1 MISNTNTKEE
11 KLETL
16 IVNYLQRNN
25 GYELGT
31 NIDYNK
37 EYAIDEN
44 RLFEFLKE
52 TQPEK
57 LQILGVLSSEMNKVK
72 FLNKL
77 QDKITKYGIINVLR
91 NGFKIYP
98 VNLDLYYLIP
108 TEENSK
114 AAELYSKNIFSV
126 IRQLKYSRDNTK
138 FAIDCV
144 IFINGLPIITCEFK
158 NNLTKQNLGDAAY
171 RYKIDRNPKE
181 TLFGFGRCMVH
192 FAVDDNE
199 IKMCTKLNG
208 KKSLFSPFNKG
219 YNNGA
224 GNPPNPN
231 GIKTDYLWKKILSKN
246 ELSNII
252 ENYAQIIEE
261 KDEETKRINR
271 KQVFPRFH
279 QLSVVEAILNDVK
292 AKGMGQKYLIQHSVG
307 SGKSNSIVWLSH
319 KLVDVKKRG
328 KNIFDSIIIV
338 TDRINLDKQIKNTIK
353 GFVQM
358 RNTVGHADSSGDLRK
373 LLENGKKIIIT
384 TVHKF
389 PYILNGIGNDH
400 RKSNFGIIIDE
411 AHSSQSGNM
420 SAKMNM
426 TLSEVYDES
435 DEDKILKILEGR
447 KMLTNA
453 SYFAFTATPKN
464 KTLEMFGIPY
474 KDNGK
479 IKHRPFHVYTMK
491 QAIEEGFII
500 DVLKNYTTINSYY
513 KLAKSIED
521 DPLFDKKKTQNKLR
535 RYVESNEKA
544 IELKAEIMI
553 DHFLNQVIAKGKV
566 GGKARAMVVTGSKE
580 KAIRYYYAISD
591 YLVKRKT
598 PYKAIVAFSGEY
610 EFGGERL
617 SESSINGFPSNE
629 IEMKLRHHPYR
640 ILVVANKFQTGYDEP
655 LLHTM
660 YVDKVITDINAVQTL
675 SRLNRAHPQKH
686 DTFIWDFANDIN
698 AIKEAFS
705 KYYQTTILSDETD
718 PSKLNEIKREI
729 KKYEV
734 FSEYH
739 VKTIVYL
746 YLNGAGKEQL
756 DPLLDVCVK
765 TYKEDLDED
774 EQVNFRSKAKA
785 FIRNYGFLAS
795 ILPYGNSEWEKLCIF
810 LNMLIPKLPTS
821 QKEEDD
827 SKGILESIDL
837 DSYRAEAQATISIV
851 LEDKESYEINP
862 VVTSN
867 HRGVKEPKLDLLSNR
882 LSNFHELFGSI
893 PWENEEGV
901 KKQIARI
908 PEMVAKD
915 KEYQNAMKNSDK
927 QNAKI
932 ESQKALNK
940 VMISLMYNNMEIF
953 KQFNDNSSFNQ
964 WLSDMVF
971 NVTYNTKGEVYS
983 GMVTI

>member
-1 MISNTNTKEE
+1 MK
-11 KLETL
+11 
-16 IVNYLQRNN
+16 
-25 GYELGT
+25 
-31 NIDYNK
+31 
-37 EYAIDEN
+37 
-44 RLFEFLKE
+44 
-52 TQPEK
+52 
-57 LQILGVLSSEMNKVK
+57 
-72 FLNKL
+72 
-77 QDKITKYGIINVLR
+77 
-91 NGFKIYP
+91 
-98 VNLDLYYLIP
+98 
-108 TEENSK
+108 
-114 AAELYSKNIFSV
+114 
-126 IRQLKYSRDNTK
+126 
-138 FAIDCV
+138 
-144 IFINGLPIITCEFK
+144 
-158 NNLTKQNLGDAAY
+158 
-171 RYKIDRNPKE
+171 
-181 TLFGFGRCMVH
+181 
-192 FAVDDNE
+192 
-199 IKMCTKLNG
+199 
-208 KKSLFSPFNKG
+208 
-219 YNNGA
+219 
-224 GNPPNPN
+224 
-231 GIKTDYLWKKILSKN
+231 
-246 ELSNII
+246 
-252 ENYAQIIEE
+252 
-261 KDEETKRINR
+261 
-271 KQVFPRFH
+271 
-279 QLSVVEAILNDVK
+279 ILNDVK
-292 AKGMGQKYLIQHSVG
+292 DKGIGQKYLIQHSVG

-464 KTLEMFGIPY
+464 KTLEMFGISY

-610 EFGGERL
+610 EFGGESL

-655 LLHTM
+655 FLHTM

-675 SRLNRAHPQKH
+675 SRLNRAHPQKY

-734 FSEYH
+734 FSDYH

-821 QKEEDD
+821 QREEDD

-940 VMISLMYNNMEIF
+940 VMISLMSSNMEIF

-983 GMVTI
+983 GVVTI

>member
-1 MISNTNTKEE
+1 MVSNIKEE
-11 KLETL
+11 GFETL
-16 IVNYLQRNN
+16 IVNYLKHNN
-25 GYELGT
+25 GYELGK
-31 NIDYNK
+31 NIHYNK
-37 EYAIDEN
+37 EYAIDET
-44 RLFEFLKE
+44 RLFKFLKE

-57 LQILGVLSSEMNKVK
+57 LKILGVLNSELNKVK

-77 QDKITKYGIINVLR
+77 QDKIIKSGIVNVLR

-108 TEENSK
+108 SEENSK

-138 FAIDCV
+138 FPIDCV
-144 IFINGLPIITCEFK
+144 IFLNGLPIITCEFK
-158 NNLTKQNLGDAAY
+158 NNLTKQNLDDAVY
-171 RYKIDRNPKE
+171 RYEIDRNPKE
-181 TLFGFGRCMVH
+181 PLFEFGRCMVH

-199 IKMCTKLNG
+199 IKMCTKLKG
-208 KKSLFSPFNKG
+208 RKSLFSPFNKG
-219 YNNGA
+219 YNNGS
-224 GNPPNPN
+224 GNPPNHN
-231 GIKTDYLWKKILSKN
+231 GIKTDYLWKKILSKK

-261 KDEETKRINR
+261 KDDETKRIKR

-279 QLSVVEAILNDVK
+279 QLSVVEAILNDVRD
-292 AKGMGQKYLIQHSVG
+292 KGVGEKYLIQHSVG
-307 SGKSNSIVWLSH
+307 SGKSNSIAWLSH
-319 KLVDVKKRG
+319 KLVDVKKKG
-328 KNIFDSIIIV
+328 KNIFDSVIVV

-358 RNTVGHADSSGDLRK
+358 KNTVGHADSSGDLKR
-373 LLENGKKIIIT
+373 LLQNGKKIIIT

-426 TLSEVYDES
+426 TLSEIYDES
-435 DEDKILKILEGR
+435 DDDKILKILEGR

-464 KTLEMFGIPY
+464 KTLEIFGVSY
-474 KDNGK
+474 KDKGK

-513 KLAKSIED
+513 KLAKSMEH
-521 DPLFDKKKTQNKLR
+521 DPLFDKKKIQNKLR

-544 IELKAEIMI
+544 VELKAQIMI

-566 GGKARAMVVTGSKE
+566 GGKARAIVVTGTKE
-580 KAIRYYYAISD
+580 NAIKYYYAISE
-591 YLVKRKT
+591 YLEKRKT
-598 PYKAIVAFSGEY
+598 PYKPIVAFSGEY
-610 EFGGERL
+610 EFKGEKV
-617 SESSINGFPSNE
+617 SESSINGFSSNE
-629 IEMKLRHHPYR
+629 IEKKLRHHPYR
-640 ILVVANKFQTGYDEP
+640 ILIVANKFQTGYDEP

-686 DTFIWDFANDIN
+686 DTFICDFANDIN
-698 AIKEAFS
+698 TIKEAFS

-718 PSKLNEIKREI
+718 PSKLNELKRDI

-739 VKTIVYL
+739 VKTVVYL
-746 YLNGAGKEQL
+746 YLNGGGKEKL

-765 TYKEDLDED
+765 TYKENLDEGA
-774 EQVNFRSKAKA
+774 QANFRSKVKA
-785 FIRNYGFLAS
+785 FIRTYGFLAS
-795 ILPYGNSEWEKLCIF
+795 ILPYGNAEWEKLCIF
-810 LNMLIPKLPTS
+810 LNMLIHKLPTS
-821 QKEEDD
+821 GKDKEG
-827 SKGILESIDL
+827 SKGILQSIDL

-862 VVTSN
+862 VVAST
-867 HRGVKEPKLDLLSNR
+867 RKVIKEPELDLLSNR
-882 LSNFHELFGSI
+882 LSNFHDLFCSI
-893 PWENEEGV
+893 PWQNEERI
-901 KKQIARI
+901 KRQIAKI

-940 VMISLMYNNMEIF
+940 VIISLMANNIEIF
-953 KQFNDNSSFNQ
+953 KQFNDNSTFNQ

-971 NVTYNTKGEVYS
+971 NVTYNTKGEIYS
-983 GMVTI
+983 GQVII

>member
-1 MISNTNTKEE
+1 
-11 KLETL
+11 
-16 IVNYLQRNN
+16 
-25 GYELGT
+25 
-31 NIDYNK
+31 
-37 EYAIDEN
+37 
-44 RLFEFLKE
+44 
-52 TQPEK
+52 
-57 LQILGVLSSEMNKVK
+57 
-72 FLNKL
+72 
-77 QDKITKYGIINVLR
+77 
-91 NGFKIYP
+91 
-98 VNLDLYYLIP
+98 
-108 TEENSK
+108 
-114 AAELYSKNIFSV
+114 
-126 IRQLKYSRDNTK
+126 
-138 FAIDCV
+138 
-144 IFINGLPIITCEFK
+144 
-158 NNLTKQNLGDAAY
+158 
-171 RYKIDRNPKE
+171 
-181 TLFGFGRCMVH
+181 MV
-192 FAVDDNE
+192 
-199 IKMCTKLNG
+199 
-208 KKSLFSPFNKG
+208 
-219 YNNGA
+219 
-224 GNPPNPN
+224 
-231 GIKTDYLWKKILSKN
+231 
-246 ELSNII
+246 
-252 ENYAQIIEE
+252 
-261 KDEETKRINR
+261 
-271 KQVFPRFH
+271 
-279 QLSVVEAILNDVK
+279 
-292 AKGMGQKYLIQHSVG
+292 
-307 SGKSNSIVWLSH
+307 
-319 KLVDVKKRG
+319 
-328 KNIFDSIIIV
+328 
-338 TDRINLDKQIKNTIK
+338 
-353 GFVQM
+353 
-358 RNTVGHADSSGDLRK
+358 
-373 LLENGKKIIIT
+373 KKIIIT

-464 KTLEMFGIPY
+464 KTLEMFGISY

-610 EFGGERL
+610 EFGGESL

-655 LLHTM
+655 FLHTM

-675 SRLNRAHPQKH
+675 SRLNRAHPQKY

-734 FSEYH
+734 FSDYH

-821 QKEEDD
+821 QRRKM
-827 SKGILESIDL
+827 I
-837 DSYRAEAQATISIV
+837 Q
-851 LEDKESYEINP
+851 
-862 VVTSN
+862 
-867 HRGVKEPKLDLLSNR
+867 
-882 LSNFHELFGSI
+882 
-893 PWENEEGV
+893 
-901 KKQIARI
+901 
-908 PEMVAKD
+908 
-915 KEYQNAMKNSDK
+915 KEY
-927 QNAKI
+927 
-932 ESQKALNK
+932 
-940 VMISLMYNNMEIF
+940 
-953 KQFNDNSSFNQ
+953 
-964 WLSDMVF
+964 
-971 NVTYNTKGEVYS
+971 
-983 GMVTI
+983 

>member
-1 MISNTNTKEE
+1 
-11 KLETL
+11 
-16 IVNYLQRNN
+16 
-25 GYELGT
+25 
-31 NIDYNK
+31 
-37 EYAIDEN
+37 
-44 RLFEFLKE
+44 
-52 TQPEK
+52 
-57 LQILGVLSSEMNKVK
+57 
-72 FLNKL
+72 
-77 QDKITKYGIINVLR
+77 
-91 NGFKIYP
+91 
-98 VNLDLYYLIP
+98 
-108 TEENSK
+108 
-114 AAELYSKNIFSV
+114 
-126 IRQLKYSRDNTK
+126 
-138 FAIDCV
+138 
-144 IFINGLPIITCEFK
+144 
-158 NNLTKQNLGDAAY
+158 
-171 RYKIDRNPKE
+171 
-181 TLFGFGRCMVH
+181 
-192 FAVDDNE
+192 
-199 IKMCTKLNG
+199 
-208 KKSLFSPFNKG
+208 
-219 YNNGA
+219 
-224 GNPPNPN
+224 
-231 GIKTDYLWKKILSKN
+231 
-246 ELSNII
+246 
-252 ENYAQIIEE
+252 
-261 KDEETKRINR
+261 
-271 KQVFPRFH
+271 
-279 QLSVVEAILNDVK
+279 ILNDVK
-292 AKGMGQKYLIQHSVG
+292 DKGIGQKYLIQHSVG

-464 KTLEMFGIPY
+464 KTLEMFGISY

-610 EFGGERL
+610 EFGGESL

-655 LLHTM
+655 FLHTM

-675 SRLNRAHPQKH
+675 SRLNRAHPQKY

-734 FSEYH
+734 FSDYH

-821 QKEEDD
+821 QREEDD

-940 VMISLMYNNMEIF
+940 VMISLMSSNMEIF

-983 GMVTI
+983 GVVTI

>member
-1 MISNTNTKEE
+1 MISNTKEE

-16 IVNYLQRNN
+16 TVNYLQRNN
-25 GYELGT
+25 GYELGS

-44 RLFEFLKE
+44 RLFKFLKE

-77 QDKITKYGIINVLR
+77 QDKIIKDGIINVLR

-292 AKGMGQKYLIQHSVG
+292 DKGIGQKYLIQHSVG

-464 KTLEMFGIPY
+464 KTLEMFGISY

-610 EFGGERL
+610 EFGGESL

-655 LLHTM
+655 FLHTM

-675 SRLNRAHPQKH
+675 SRLNRAHPQKY

-734 FSEYH
+734 FSDYH

-821 QKEEDD
+821 QREEDD

-940 VMISLMYNNMEIF
+940 VMISLMSSNMEIF

-983 GMVTI
+983 GVVTI